1 MCGVNGMKSNT
12 INFSDI
18 IKKKF
23 LEDMGNLSI
32 GTGRILTVMLLSLAL
47 GLLIYF
53 VYKKTFHGVV
63 YNRSFNFTLIFIS
76 MVTAF
81 IILPIT
87 SNLTLSLGMVGA
99 LSIVRFRTAVKEPI
113 DIAYLFWA
121 IAVGITTGAGFYSLS
136 LLGSLFISAVIVAF
150 SFIRGNNANFYLL
163 VLNYK
168 IDSQNYVSE
177 AIEKIPKKKLKTKT
191 VSDNNVEATYEI
203 RIKNNDTSFIS
214 EFSDIEGVTNAA
226 LVSYNGEC

>member
-1 MCGVNGMKSNT
+1 MNDNT
-12 INFSDI
+12 LNFSDI

-32 GTGRILTVMLLSLAL
+32 SASRIVIVMLLSLAV

-136 LLGSLFISAVIVAF
+136 VVGSLIISLVIISF
-150 SFIRGNNANFYLL
+150 SFIHGSNANFYML

-168 IDSQNYVSE
+168 SDRQNSVNEVID
-177 AIEKIPKKKLKTKT
+177 KIPHKKLKTKT
-191 VSDNNVEATYEI
+191 VSKDNVEATYEI
-203 RIKNNDTSFIS
+203 RVKDNDTSFITELS
-214 EFSDIEGVTNAA
+214 TINGVINAA
-226 LVSYNGEC
+226 LVSYNGDC

>member
-1 MCGVNGMKSNT
+1 MNNNT
-12 INFSDI
+12 LSFSDI

-23 LEDMGNLSI
+23 LEDMGNLTIS
-32 GTGRILTVMLLSLAL
+32 TTRILTVMLLSLAL

-53 VYKKTFHGVV
+53 VYKKTFQGVV

-136 LLGSLFISAVIVAF
+136 ILGSLFISVVVVAF
-150 SFIRGNNANFYLL
+150 SFIRGSNAGFYLL
-163 VLNYK
+163 VINYK
-168 IDSQNYVSE
+168 SGSQNNVSKV
-177 AIEKIPKKKLKTKT
+177 IEKIPQKKLKTKT
-191 VSDNNVEATYEI
+191 ITDGNVEATYEI
-203 RIKNNDTSFIS
+203 RIKNSDTSFIS
-214 EFSDIEGVTNAA
+214 ELSGIDGVTNAA
-226 LVSYNGEC
+226 LVSYKGEC

>member
-1 MCGVNGMKSNT
+1 MYYAENLQKDTCGVSGMNDNT

-23 LEDMGNLSI
+23 LEEMGNLTI
-32 GTGRILTVMLLSLAL
+32 NTNRIITVMLLSLAV
-47 GLLIYF
+47 GDTDLLCLQENLQRCCIQPQF
-53 VYKKTFHGVV
+53 Q
-63 YNRSFNFTLIFIS
+63 FTLIFIT

-136 LLGSLFISAVIVAF
+136 ILGSLFISAVVVAF
-150 SFIRGNNANFYLL
+150 SYIRGNNAGL
-163 VLNYK
+163 
-168 IDSQNYVSE
+168 SPGSE
-177 AIEKIPKKKLKTKT
+177 LQQQLPGLGSS
-191 VSDNNVEATYEI
+191 SD
-203 RIKNNDTSFIS
+203 
-214 EFSDIEGVTNAA
+214 
-226 LVSYNGEC
+226 

>member
-1 MCGVNGMKSNT
+1 MKDNT
-12 INFSDI
+12 LNFSDL

-32 GTGRILTVMLLSLAL
+32 NTNRIITVMLLSLAV
-47 GLLIYF
+47 GILIYF

-121 IAVGITTGAGFYSLS
+121 IAVGITTGAGFYSLTI
-136 LLGSLFISAVIVAF
+136 LGSLFIAVVVVAF
-150 SFIRGNNANFYLL
+150 SYIRGNNANFYLL
-163 VLNYK
+163 VINYRSGCHDQVSK
-168 IDSQNYVSE
+168 IID
-177 AIEKIPKKKLKTKT
+177 KIPQKKLKTKT
-191 VSDNNVEATYEI
+191 LANNNVEATYEV
-203 RIKNNDTSFIS
+203 RIKNNDTSFVS
-214 EFSDIEGVTNAA
+214 ELSGIDGVTNAA

>member
-1 MCGVNGMKSNT
+1 MNNNT
-12 INFSDI
+12 LSFSDI

-23 LEDMGNLSI
+23 LEDMGNLTIS
-32 GTGRILTVMLLSLAL
+32 TTRILTVMLLSLAL

-53 VYKKTFHGVV
+53 VYKKTFQGVV

-136 LLGSLFISAVIVAF
+136 ILGSLFISVVVVAF
-150 SFIRGNNANFYLL
+150 SFIRGSNAGFYLL
-163 VLNYK
+163 VINYK
-168 IDSQNYVSE
+168 SGSQNNVSKV
-177 AIEKIPKKKLKTKT
+177 IEKIPQKKLKTKT
-191 VSDNNVEATYEI
+191 ITDGNVEATYEI
-203 RIKNNDTSFIS
+203 RIKNSDTSFIS
-214 EFSDIEGVTNAA
+214 ELSGIDGVTNAA

>member
-99 LSIVRFRTAVKEPI
+99 LIRTAVKEPI

-177 AIEKIPKKKLKTKT
+177 AIEKYQK
-191 VSDNNVEATYEI
+191 EI
-203 RIKNNDTSFIS
+203 KDKNCF
-214 EFSDIEGVTNAA
+214 
-226 LVSYNGEC
+226 

>member
-1 MCGVNGMKSNT
+1 MNNNT
-12 INFSDI
+12 LSFSDI

-23 LEDMGNLSI
+23 LEDMGDLTIS
-32 GTGRILTVMLLSLAL
+32 TTRILTVMLLSLAL

-53 VYKKTFHGVV
+53 VYKKTFQGVV

-136 LLGSLFISAVIVAF
+136 ILGSLFISVVVVAF
-150 SFIRGNNANFYLL
+150 SFIRGSNAGFYLL
-163 VLNYK
+163 VINYK
-168 IDSQNYVSE
+168 SGSQNNVSKV
-177 AIEKIPKKKLKTKT
+177 IEKIPQKKLKTKT
-191 VSDNNVEATYEI
+191 ITDGNVEATYEI
-203 RIKNNDTSFIS
+203 RIKNSDTSFIS
-214 EFSDIEGVTNAA
+214 ELSGIDGVTNAA

>member
-1 MCGVNGMKSNT
+1 MNNNT
-12 INFSDI
+12 LSFSDI

-23 LEDMGNLSI
+23 LEDMGNLTIS
-32 GTGRILTVMLLSLAL
+32 TTRILTVMLLSLAL

-53 VYKKTFHGVV
+53 VYKKTFQGVV

-136 LLGSLFISAVIVAF
+136 ILGSLFISVVVVAF
-150 SFIRGNNANFYLL
+150 SFIRGSNAGFYLL
-163 VLNYK
+163 VINYK
-168 IDSQNYVSE
+168 SGSQNNVSKV
-177 AIEKIPKKKLKTKT
+177 IEKIPQKKLKTKT
-191 VSDNNVEATYEI
+191 ITDGNVEATYEI
-203 RIKNNDTSFIS
+203 RIKNSDTSFIS
-214 EFSDIEGVTNAA
+214 ELSGIDGVTNAA
-226 LVSYNGEC
+226 LVSYNGDC